1 MELNICHL
9 YPDVMS
15 LYGDRG
21 NVMCMKKRLEW
32 RGIDANIDEIPIG
45 EAFNREKYDLIFI
58 GAGQELEQEALLRDF
73 RGEKEAALKAAV
85 EEGKVILAISS
96 GFHLLGKYY
105 EDAEGKRTEYSGA
118 VDMWTVAGKKRV
130 IGDTVFKCFD
140 EDGGFTVAAF
150 ENHLGKTYFGEGV
163 RPFGKMI
170 VGKGN
175 NGEDGFEGARYKN
188 VFATYSHGPLLPK
201 NPELCDMLLT
211 LALKER
217 YPDAVLSPLE
227 DNFEHK
233 ARDYMKE
240 RLDAK

>member
-32 RGIDANIDEIPIG
+32 RGITANVDEVPIG
-45 EAFNREKYDLIFI
+45 EAFNWEKYDLIFI
-58 GAGQELEQEALLRDF
+58 GAGQELEQEALLKDF
-73 RGEKEAALKAAV
+73 RGAKEEGLKAAV
-85 EEGKVILAISS
+85 EDGRVILAISS

-105 EDAEGKRTEYSGA
+105 ESADGVRTEYSGA

-130 IGDTVFKCFD
+130 IGDTAFKCFD

-150 ENHLGKTYFGEGV
+150 ENHLGKTYLGQTV

-170 VGKGN
+170 KGTGN

-201 NPELCDMLLT
+201 NPGLCDLLLK
-211 LALKER
+211 LALSRR
-217 YPDAVLSPLE
+217 YPGCELARLE
-227 DNFEHK
+227 DNFENG
-233 ARDYMKE
+233 ARGYMLE
-240 RLDAK
+240 RLGAK

>member
-32 RGIDANIDEIPIG
+32 RGIEANIDEIPIG
-45 EAFNREKYDLIFI
+45 EAFNWEKYDLIFI
-58 GAGQELEQEALLRDF
+58 GAGQELEQEALLKDF
-73 RGEKEAALKAAV
+73 RGAKEDGLRAAV
-85 EEGKVILAISS
+85 ENGRVILAVSS

-105 EDAEGKRTEYSGA
+105 ESADGKRTEYSGA
-118 VDMWTVAGKKRV
+118 VNMWTVAGKKRV

-140 EDGGFTVAAF
+140 SDGAFTVTAF
-150 ENHLGKTYFGEGV
+150 ENHLGKTYLGEGV

-170 VGKGN
+170 VGAGN

-201 NPELCDMLLT
+201 NPDLCDMLLT
-211 LALKER
+211 LALR
-217 YPDAVLSPLE
+217 RRWPDAELSPLN
-227 DNFEHK
+227 DNFENN
-233 ARDYMKE
+233 ARDYMRE
-240 RLDAK
+240 RLGAK